1 MTSDLRN
8 PLKRARN
15 IGSARSGASAWMA
28 MQFTSYLLTPLS
40 IWFVILVL
48 SLVHSNYQT
57 ALHRV
62 GHPVNATLMAI
73 FLITMAWHVE
83 LGLRNIYEDYIHHHR
98 LGFWSLML
106 TRVVL
111 VVMTVFALGALIKL
125 AVVGRIA

>member
-15 IGSARSGASAWMA
+15 IGSARSGSSAWMA
-28 MQFTSYLLTPLS
+28 MQFTSYLLVPLS
-40 IWFVILVL
+40 IWFVVLVL
-48 SLVHSNYQT
+48 SLVHGDYQS

-73 FLITMAWHVE
+73 FLVMVAWHTE
-83 LGLRNIYEDYIHHHR
+83 LGLRNIYEDYIHHHT

-111 VVMTVFALGALIKL
+111 VVLTVFALGALIKI
-125 AVVGRIA
+125 AVIERIA